1 MSNIVHPNLNPYNE
15 PPGCLGSVIAVVLAI
30 LLLMLTGCR
39 SPKYIPVEVTSTDS
53 VVVHDTLIQTE
64 LVPYRDSVSVL
75 PSVGD
80 TTAASFLSNPYA
92 FSWARWDGRSLQ
104 HSLSIWPGNVLTIRI
119 PYYIDRVRRIEVPK
133 VVEVEKPLTR
143 WQKFKMEFGGISF
156 GACIGLTAILLWI
169 VFIKRRL

>member
-1 MSNIVHPNLNPYNE
+1 MRTKAIT
-15 PPGCLGSVIAVVLAI
+15 IAILAT
-30 LLLMLTGCR
+30 LLLMLIGCR
-39 SPKYIPVEVTSTDS
+39 SPKYIPVEYHTTDS
-53 VVVHDTLIQTE
+53 IVIHDTLVDVQLI
-64 LVPYRDSVSVL
+64 PYRDSVSVL

-80 TTAASFLSNPYA
+80 STAHSFLGNLYA
-92 FSWARWDGRSLQ
+92 YSWARWDGRMLQ
-104 HSLSIWPGNVLTIRI
+104 HSLGIWPGAITTIRI
-119 PYYIDRVRRIEVPK
+119 PYYTDRVRRIEVPK

>member
-1 MSNIVHPNLNPYNE
+1 MKLRVLCGEIKENTMRTRVQIIS
-15 PPGCLGSVIAVVLAI
+15 CVVLLI
-30 LLLMLTGCR
+30 VGSCR

-104 HSLSIWPGNVLTIRI
+104 QSLSIWPGNVLTIRI

>member
-1 MSNIVHPNLNPYNE
+1 MRTKAIT
-15 PPGCLGSVIAVVLAI
+15 IAILAT
-30 LLLMLTGCR
+30 LLLMLIGCR
-39 SPKYIPVEVTSTDS
+39 SPKYIPVEYHTTDS
-53 VVVHDTLIQTE
+53 IVIHDTLVDVQLI
-64 LVPYRDSVSVL
+64 PYRDSVSLL

-80 TTAASFLSNPYA
+80 STAHSFLGNLYA
-92 FSWARWDGRSLQ
+92 YSWARWDGRMLQ
-104 HSLSIWPGNVLTIRI
+104 HSLGIWPGAITTIRI